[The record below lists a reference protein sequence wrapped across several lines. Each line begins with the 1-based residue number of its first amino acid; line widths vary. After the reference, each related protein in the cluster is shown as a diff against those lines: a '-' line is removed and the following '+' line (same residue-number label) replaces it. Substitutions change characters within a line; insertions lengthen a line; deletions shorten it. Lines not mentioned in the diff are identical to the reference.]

1 MSAQVEVWRVITPE
15 GTFETDLETLK
26 QWIAEGCV
34 LPTDKV
40 SKGSLNWIEAGRVP
54 LLRSAFS
61 SPIASSPAPTVT
73 AEAAATGCS
82 TVSRDEQICSA
93 PVPDFPPPI
102 SDFPPPVSPHRSI
115 ATAMREAVCQNHQN
129 AAPHYVCRAC
139 DGQFCKACPR
149 FVKNIPICPACGD
162 LCKLFQEQRSKVARQ
177 EFQGS
182 GFGFGDLSRAL
193 RYPLQH
199 KIALVSGAAIYGFL
213 MLAGFRGAVV
223 AYVIMFGCISHV
235 ISQVAWGRLNR
246 SFLPD
251 LSAFSLW
258 DDFVVPLGLGIGITI
273 VTWGPVIVLILALLF
288 GVFNVSGPSPSLV
301 SAGAESQSSTLGE
314 EDLSVLMDPEADP
327 KKLEEANKKLNET
340 RPGSVIS
347 QEAERSRKEQ
357 NDPAAGLKM
366 LLPYLGAGIAI
377 VLLFLAGLAWGVF
390 YYPMALTVAGYT
402 QSFGSVIN
410 PLVGLD
416 TIRRMRGTYFKAF
429 GMVLVLQ
436 AVGLVVSVI
445 VAIVTSPF
453 ALPFVGNLP
462 ARFIDG
468 SVTFY
473 FNLVVACVLGLS
485 LYKCADRLGIS
496 VD

>member
-1 MSAQVEVWRVITPE
+1 MSAQVEVWRVTTPE

-34 LPTDKV
+34 LSTDKV

-61 SPIASSPAPTVT
+61 GPIASNEVATVT
-73 AEAAATGCS
+73 AEPPTPAWPPVARGEE
-82 TVSRDEQICSA
+82 VFSA
-93 PVPDFPPPI
+93 SMPDFPPPI
-102 SDFPPPVSPHRSI
+102 SDFQPPGSYHHPI
-115 ATAMREAVCQNHQN
+115 ATPAVCQNHPN
-129 AAPHYVCRAC
+129 ADPHYVCRAC
-139 DGQFCKACPR
+139 EGQFCKACPR
-149 FVKNIPICPACGD
+149 FVRDIPICPSCGD
-162 LCKLFQEQRSKVARQ
+162 LCRPFQEQRSKVARQ
-177 EFQGS
+177 EVQGS
-182 GFGFGDLSRAL
+182 GFGFEDLSRAL

-199 KIALVSGAAIYGFL
+199 KIALVSGALIYGLL
-213 MLAGFRGAVV
+213 MLAGFRGAII

-235 ISQVAWGRLNR
+235 ISQVAWGRLHR

-251 LSAFSLW
+251 FSSFSLW
-258 DDFVVPLGLGIGITI
+258 DDFAVPLGLGIGITI
-273 VTWGPVIVLILALLF
+273 VTWGPVIVLFLALLF
-288 GVFNVSGPSPSLV
+288 GVFSVAGRSPSLV
-301 SAGAESQSSTLGE
+301 SAGPDAQSSTLGE

-347 QEAERSRKEQ
+347 REAERSQREQ
-357 NDPAAGLKM
+357 SDPSAGLKM

-377 VLLFLAGLAWGVF
+377 VLLFLAGLAWGIF

-416 TIRRMRGTYFKAF
+416 TIRRMRGNYFKAF

-436 AVGLVVSVI
+436 IAGFVVSVI
-445 VAIVTSPF
+445 VAIVTSPL
-453 ALPFVGNLP
+453 ALPFFGNLP

-473 FNLVVACVLGLS
+473 FNLVVACLLGLA
-485 LYKCADRLGIS
+485 LYKSADQLGIS
-496 VD
+496 VE